1 MRPRTN
7 NNKRRT
13 GRAVAP
19 RRAFPSRM
27 RSAPQQ
33 RTRTIPAPIN
43 IASNIRSTQ
52 PKTVSHQSATD
63 RLFTI
68 TLPAKTPRGTVF
80 YDQAITVADMPRL
93 RQQGGVFQKCRW
105 INLTFEVQT
114 QTPTT
119 SSGGYVVA
127 FASDPNLE
135 IGSGLVALNAITTLQ
150 GAQTSKIWQSVVLK
164 APVTNLTLF
173 VAPGQD
179 LRFYSPGRFIGI
191 VDGELNVDV
200 SLTILVKWTVTLSS
214 PARVQ
219 LAQSIPQPTLTGSF
233 LYTGQEMVRWENWNP
248 SDNTIS
254 PALDSSEATDMR
266 RAFSGLL
273 PMSAYNDTVYY
284 RLNNMVPVLTTD
296 PISPLAM
303 AMFMGLKANGD
314 KLEGRLYRKPTSS
327 EILYSSNANYL
338 VLSQG
343 ERITPINPR
352 EFSGNTSGAFF
363 VNVRGSNSAPGLSQV
378 YKTLQ
383 MVPMKPS
390 SDPSEQP
397 VTDLSLLSE
406 ELNGLY
412 I

>member
-1 MRPRTN
+1 M
-7 NNKRRT
+7 
-13 GRAVAP
+13 
-19 RRAFPSRM
+19 
-27 RSAPQQ
+27 
-33 RTRTIPAPIN
+33 
-43 IASNIRSTQ
+43 
-52 PKTVSHQSATD
+52 
-63 RLFTI
+63 
-68 TLPAKTPRGTVF
+68 
-80 YDQAITVADMPRL
+80 
-93 RQQGGVFQKCRW
+93 
-105 INLTFEVQT
+105 
-114 QTPTT
+114 
-119 SSGGYVVA
+119 A

-219 LAQSIPQPTLTGSF
+219 LAQSLPQPTLTGSF
-233 LYTGQEMVRWENWNP
+233 LYTGKELVRWENWNP

-273 PMSAYNDTVYY
+273 PMSAYNDTIYY
-284 RLNNMVPVLTTD
+284 RLNNMVPILTTD
-296 PISPLAM
+296 PISPLAI
-303 AMFMGLKANGD
+303 AMFIGLKANGNA
-314 KLEGRLYRKPTSS
+314 LEGRLYRKPTST
-327 EILYSSNANYL
+327 EILYSSNSNYL
-338 VLSQG
+338 LLSQG

-363 VNVRGSNSAPGLSQV
+363 VSVRGSNSAPGLSQV

-390 SDPSEQP
+390 SDQSEQP